1 MIRSSPVLV
10 VIMVLLGVVS
20 TEEMILTQMINRT
33 LVSPIGKLPR
43 DSELLHNKKEL
54 SVVEALQQDEVAA
67 SERAELQKS
76 EDWATNKIFVL
87 FKLRAT

>member
-33 LVSPIGKLPR
+33 LVSPIGKLQR

-67 SERAELQKS
+67 SERAELQRS
-76 EDWATNKIFVL
+76 EDWATNKIFDL
-87 FKLRAT
+87 SKLKAT

>member
-20 TEEMILTQMINRT
+20 TEEMIRTQMINRT
-33 LVSPIGKLPR
+33 LVSPVGKLPR

-76 EDWATNKIFVL
+76 EDWATNKIFVS
-87 FKLRAT
+87 FKLKAT

>member
-10 VIMVLLGVVS
+10 VIILLLGVVS
-20 TEEMILTQMINRT
+20 TEEMILTQMINIT

-67 SERAELQKS
+67 SERAELQRS
-76 EDWATNKIFVL
+76 EDWGTNKIFVL
-87 FKLRAT
+87 FKLNAT

>member
-10 VIMVLLGVVS
+10 VIMVLLGVAS
-20 TEEMILTQMINRT
+20 TEEMIRTQMINRT
-33 LVSPIGKLPR
+33 LVSPIGKLQR

-76 EDWATNKIFVL
+76 EDWATKKIFDL
-87 FKLRAT
+87 FKLKAT

>member
-33 LVSPIGKLPR
+33 LVSPIGKLQR

-67 SERAELQKS
+67 SERAELQRS
-76 EDWATNKIFVL
+76 EDWATK
-87 FKLRAT
+87 

>member
-20 TEEMILTQMINRT
+20 TEEMILTQMINRA
-33 LVSPIGKLPR
+33 LISPIGKALR

-76 EDWATNKIFVL
+76 EGWATNKIFVL
-87 FKLRAT
+87 FKLKAT